1 MKNYERYV
9 LVFDFIMTI
18 LAQGVRIGIGL
29 WLIWM
34 GIKYYR
40 AN

>member
-1 MKNYERYV
+1 MKNYELYV
-9 LVFDFIMTI
+9 LVFDFIMAGI
-18 LAQGVRIGIGL
+18 ARGVRIGIGL